1 MSMALLFVI
10 LTRNDSFRS
19 YSTNADLHQVHIHN
33 INRCV
38 YIISGGGLI
47 FLSYRNTFT
56 TFYIKIESELFF
68 CKQKLLLL
76 LLLIYLLEF
85 FSFYL
90 SSFLNS
96 GSALCT

>member
-19 YSTNADLHQVHIHN
+19 YSKYADLHQVHIHN

-47 FLSYRNTFT
+47 FLSYRNIFT

-68 CKQKLLLL
+68 CKTKIIIIIINLF
-76 LLLIYLLEF
+76 IY
-85 FSFYL
+85 
-90 SSFLNS
+90 
-96 GSALCT
+96 